1 MAISLAIIPS
11 DLLQSQASINHILK
25 DCLPFM
31 NLLAVEKPARYM
43 GGEMGSIRKDE
54 ADLRFALA
62 FPDVYE
68 VGMSHL
74 GLRILYH
81 ILNAVDGIAAERVFA
96 PWPDMESQLEA
107 AGSPLATQ
115 ESATPLAAC
124 HIVGFTLQYELSYT
138 NILNMLRLAGIPL
151 LVEERRETFPL
162 IIGGGPCAYNPEPL
176 APFFD
181 AFLLGDGEEA
191 VLEIAEAVRL
201 AKRSGEGKKALL
213 ERLAAIEGVYVPS
226 FFEPRYHPDGSIAE
240 IIPLKAGQTQVRRRF
255 LADLDTAPYPDAPV
269 VPFMKTIH
277 DRVAVEI
284 ARGCTRGCR
293 FCQAGYIYRP
303 VRERSPATVLEL
315 VEKSLEATGY
325 DEISLLSLSSGDYSC
340 IAPLLTGLMAR
351 YAQDRVAVS
360 LPSLRVGTLTEEL
373 IDEIKKVRKT
383 GFTLAPE
390 AGSERMRAVINK
402 GISEADLLEG
412 AANVYRAGWRLIKLY
427 FMIGLPGETL
437 DDVLEIAALARRVK
451 DQAKAVGVSGE
462 VNVSVSSFVPKAH
475 TPFQWEP
482 QISQDEIRERQ
493 GLLRGDL
500 KRRKL
505 HFKWQD
511 APLSFMEG
519 VFARGDR
526 RLAPVL
532 VRAVELGC
540 RFDGWGEHFSPARW
554 QQAFADCGIRPEWY
568 LRRRSL
574 DEVLPWDHLDCGV
587 TREFLLAERERAFG
601 ESATEDCRHGR
612 CSACGVCDFS
622 AVATRLSPHD
632 TLPPLAAAVATEP
645 VPARVRLRFSKTGAM
660 RFLSHLELITVFTRA
675 VSRAGVPILF
685 SQGFHPHPKFS
696 FATATSVGIESNAE
710 YMDMLVAAGISAQEV
725 QRRLNLVLPEGLQ
738 VLEAELVDVKSP
750 SLSPQMAATHY
761 RITLNKTLSGDLSEK
776 CELFLAHDSFVI
788 QRIKKGERQTI
799 DLRRETVSLVAG
811 NGSIELVA
819 GRGKPVEYA
828 RAITGDDTLSM
839 DDLRV
844 EKLEVIFRPALPH
857 D

>member
-1 MAISLAIIPS
+1 ML
-11 DLLQSQASINHILK
+11 
-25 DCLPFM
+25 FM

-54 ADLRFALA
+54 ADLRIALA

-96 PWPDMESQLEA
+96 PWPDMESQMVA
-107 AGSPLATQ
+107 AGSPLATL
-115 ESATPLAAC
+115 ESATPLADC
-124 HIVGFTLQYELSYT
+124 HIVGFTLQYELSYS
-138 NILNMLRLAGIPL
+138 NILNMLRLAGIPML
-151 LVEERRETFPL
+151 ASERGEAFPL
-162 IIGGGPCAYNPEPL
+162 VIGGGPCAYNPEPL

-191 VLEIAEAVRL
+191 VVEIAQAVRQGRR
-201 AKRSGEGKKALL
+201 AGEGKAALL

-226 FFEPRYHPDGSIAE
+226 LFEPRYLPDGSIGE
-240 IIPLKAGQTQVRRRF
+240 IVPLKAGTSRVRRRF
-255 LADLDTAPYPDAPV
+255 LADLDAAPYPDAPV
-269 VPFMKTIH
+269 VPFMKTVH

-303 VRERSPATVLEL
+303 VRERSPATVLDL

-325 DEISLLSLSSGDYSC
+325 DEISLLSLSTGDYSC

-351 YAQDRVAVS
+351 YANDRIAVS

-373 IDEIKKVRKT
+373 IAEIKKVRKT

-390 AGSERMRAVINK
+390 AGSERMRNVINK
-402 GISEADLLEG
+402 GISEADLLAG
-412 AANVYRAGWRLIKLY
+412 AANVYGAGWRLIKLY

-437 DDVLEIAALARRVK
+437 DDVLQIAALSRRVK
-451 DQAKAVGVSGE
+451 DQAKGTGVAGE

-482 QISQDEIRERQ
+482 QISMEEIRVRQ
-493 GLLRGDL
+493 GLLRGEL
-500 KRRKL
+500 KKRKL

-532 VRAVELGC
+532 IRAVELGC
-540 RFDGWGEHFSPARW
+540 RFDGWGEHFSLERW
-554 QQAFADCGIRPEWY
+554 RQAFDECGIRPEWY

-587 TREFLLAERERAFG
+587 TRGFLLAEREKALG
-601 ESATEDCRHGR
+601 GSATGDCRHGR
-612 CSACGVCDFS
+612 CTACGVCDFS
-622 AVATRLSPHD
+622 AVEPRISRPDALSP
-632 TLPPLAAAVATEP
+632 LAEKPAVEPL
-645 VPARVRLRFSKTGAM
+645 PARVRLRFAKTGAM
-660 RFLSHLELITVFTRA
+660 RFLSHLELITLFTRA
-675 VSRAGVPILF
+675 VSRGGVPILF

-696 FATATSVGIESNAE
+696 FATATPVGIESWAE
-710 YMDMLVAAGISAQEV
+710 YMDMFVAAGCGAEEV
-725 QRRLNLVLPEGLQ
+725 LLRLNKVLPDGLRI
-738 VLEAELVDVKSP
+738 LAAELIDVKSP
-750 SLSPQMAATHY
+750 SLSTLMVAAHY
-761 RITLNKTLSGDLSEK
+761 RITLNEGLCTDIPGK
-776 CELFLAHDSFVI
+776 CEQFLAHDSFVI
-788 QRIKKGERQTI
+788 QRVKKGERQSI
-799 DLRRETVSLVAG
+799 DLRAEIVSLVAADG
-811 NGSIELVA
+811 AIELVA
-819 GRGKPVEYA
+819 GRGKPVEFA
-828 RAITGDDTLSM
+828 RAITGVDTLSM
-839 DDLRV
+839 DDVRV
-844 EKLEVIFRPALPH
+844 EKLDVVFRPAGC
-857 D
+857 

>member
-1 MAISLAIIPS
+1 
-11 DLLQSQASINHILK
+11 
-25 DCLPFM
+25 M

-96 PWPDMESQLEA
+96 PWPDMESLMEA
-107 AGSPLATQ
+107 AGSPLATL
-115 ESATPLAAC
+115 ESATHLADC
-124 HIVGFTLQYELSYT
+124 HIIGFTLQYELSYT
-138 NILNMLRLAGIPL
+138 NILNMLRLAGIPMKAC
-151 LVEERRETFPL
+151 ERREPFPL
-162 IIGGGPCAYNPEPL
+162 VIGGGPCAYNPEPL

-191 VLEIAEAVRL
+191 VLEIAQAVRL
-201 AKRSGEGKKALL
+201 GKCAGDGKTALL

-226 FFEPRYHPDGSIAE
+226 FFEPSYHPDGSIAA
-240 IIPLKAGQTQVRRRF
+240 ITPLKAGMARVRRRF
-255 LADLDTAPYPDAPV
+255 LADLDAAPYPDAPV

-303 VRERSPATVLEL
+303 VRERSPATILDL

-351 YAQDRVAVS
+351 YARDRVAVS

-373 IDEIKKVRKT
+373 IAEIKKVRKT

-390 AGSERMRAVINK
+390 AGSERMRSVINK

-412 AANVYRAGWRLIKLY
+412 AANVFRAGWRLVKLY

-437 DDVLEIAALARRVK
+437 DDVLQIAALARRVK
-451 DQAKAVGVSGE
+451 DQAKGSGVAGE
-462 VNVSVSSFVPKAH
+462 VNVAVGSFVPKAH

-493 GLLRGDL
+493 GLLRGEM

-540 RFDGWGEHFSPARW
+540 RFDGWGEHFSPERW
-554 QQAFADCGIRPEWY
+554 HQAFADCGIRPEWY

-587 TREFLLAERERAFG
+587 TREFLLAERERALG
-601 ESATEDCRHGR
+601 ESATGDCRNGR

-622 AVATRLSPHD
+622 VVAPRISPHD
-632 TLPPLAAAVATEP
+632 TVRPLADAPAAEP
-645 VPARVRLRFSKTGAM
+645 LLPARVRLRFAKTDAM

-675 VSRAGVPILF
+675 VSRARVPILF

-696 FATATSVGIESNAE
+696 FATATSVGIESRAE
-710 YMDMLVAAGISAQEV
+710 YMDMFVAAGCGADEV
-725 QRRLNLVLPEGLQ
+725 QARLNKVLPDGMRI
-738 VLEAELVDVKSP
+738 LEAELIDVKSP
-750 SLSPQMAATHY
+750 SLSTQMMATHY
-761 RITLNKTLSGDLSEK
+761 RITLNEALCEDLPGK
-776 CELFLAHDSFVI
+776 CELFLAHGSFVI

-799 DLRRETVSLVAG
+799 DLRSETVSLVAAA
-811 NGSIELVA
+811 GSVELVA

-828 RAITGDDTLSM
+828 RAITGNEALSM

-844 EKLEVIFRPALPH
+844 EKLDVIFRPTPPL

>member
-1 MAISLAIIPS
+1 
-11 DLLQSQASINHILK
+11 
-25 DCLPFM
+25 M

-43 GGEMGSIRKDE
+43 GGEMGSVRKDE

-68 VGMSHL
+68 IGMSHL

-96 PWPDMESQLEA
+96 PWPDMESQMEA
-107 AGSPLATQ
+107 AGSPLATL
-115 ESATPLAAC
+115 ESATPLAVC
-124 HIVGFTLQYELSYT
+124 HIIGFTLQYELSYT
-138 NILNMLRLAGIPL
+138 NILNMLRLAGIPML
-151 LVEERRETFPL
+151 ADERREPFPL
-162 IIGGGPCAYNPEPL
+162 VIGGGPCAYNPEPL

-201 AKRSGEGKKALL
+201 GKRAGYGKAALL

-240 IIPLKAGQTQVRRRF
+240 IAPLKAGPARVRRRF
-255 LADLDTAPYPDAPV
+255 LADLDSAPYPDAPV
-269 VPFMKTIH
+269 VPFMKTVH

-303 VRERSPATVLEL
+303 VRERSPATVLDL

-340 IAPLLTGLMAR
+340 IGPLLTGLMAR
-351 YAQDRVAVS
+351 YAHDRVAVS

-373 IDEIKKVRKT
+373 IAEIKKVRKT

-390 AGSERMRAVINK
+390 AGSERMRSVINK

-412 AANVYRAGWRLIKLY
+412 AANVYRAGWRLVKLY
-427 FMIGLPGETL
+427 FMIGLPGEAL
-437 DDVLEIAALARRVK
+437 DDVLQIAALARRVK
-451 DQAKAVGVSGE
+451 DQAKGSGVAGE
-462 VNVSVSSFVPKAH
+462 VNVAVGSFVPKAH

-493 GLLRGDL
+493 GLLRGEL

-540 RFDGWGEHFSPARW
+540 RFDGWGEHFSPERW
-554 QQAFADCGIRPEWY
+554 RQAFADCGVRPEWY
-568 LRRRSL
+568 LRRRTL

-587 TREFLLAERERAFG
+587 TREFLLAERERALG
-601 ESATEDCRHGR
+601 ESATGDCRNGR
-612 CSACGVCDFS
+612 CNACGVCDFS
-622 AVATRLSPHD
+622 VVAPRISPHD
-632 TLPPLAAAVATEP
+632 TVKPLADAPAAEP
-645 VPARVRLRFSKTGAM
+645 LPARVRLRFAKTDAM

-696 FATATSVGIESNAE
+696 FATATSVGIESRAE
-710 YMDMLVAAGISAQEV
+710 YMDMFVAAGCGADEV
-725 QRRLNLVLPEGLQ
+725 QARLNKVLPDGMRI
-738 VLEAELVDVKSP
+738 LEAELIDLKSP
-750 SLSPQMAATHY
+750 SLSTRMMATHY
-761 RITLNKTLSGDLSEK
+761 RITLNEALCEDLSGK
-776 CELFLAHDSFVI
+776 CELFLAHGSFVI

-799 DLRRETVSLVAG
+799 DLRSETVSLVAAA
-811 NGSIELVA
+811 GSIELVA

-828 RAITGDDTLSM
+828 RAITGNEALSQ

-844 EKLEVIFRPALPH
+844 EKLDVIFRPAQPF